1 MGRIES
7 SVTSLSWIPREAVRG
22 ATRLPFDVGFAHYDM
37 PPPDTL
43 DDLSELLAADTIRFA
58 NELRAWIEVEDGRI
72 TEHGHSGKGHMGR
85 TTVRLGRMGL
95 GLAGVAFPDIRP
107 EPEVGDTWVRF
118 VQTAGGRTGLP
129 APRRVSRK
137 PYVQI
142 AAPTAWTTLT
152 LTIHTDGTTEY
163 EVLGASSFPRHWI
176 YDPEGKLS
184 AKTGVID
191 FKTWY
196 RHAFRDR
203 TPWGEYDS
211 PAMVMAVESALER
224 ELSRLIVGTN
234 PPFRSLP
241 EGETLVEQGD
251 EGNELF
257 LLFDGV
263 LAVEIDGEVV
273 TELGPGAILGEM
285 ALVDGGRRSATLR
298 ARTPCRIAAVPGDQM
313 DKEALSRL
321 AATRRRA
328 EDAEAEDAVE
338 QGESV

>member
-1 MGRIES
+1 MARIES

-22 ATRLPFDVGFAHYDM
+22 ATRLPFDIGFAHYDM

-43 DDLSELLAADTIRFA
+43 EDLSGLLAADAIRFA
-58 NELRAWIEVEDGRI
+58 NELSVWIDVEDGRI
-72 TEHGHSGKGHMGR
+72 TGHGHAGKGHMGR
-85 TTVRLGRMGL
+85 TTVRLGGMGL

-107 EPEVGDTWVRF
+107 EPEVTDTSVRF

-142 AAPTAWTTLT
+142 SAPSAWTTLA
-152 LTIHTDGTTEY
+152 LTVHADGTSDF

-176 YDPEGKLS
+176 YGPDGKLS

-203 TPWGEYDS
+203 TPWGEHDS
-211 PAMVMAVESALER
+211 PAMVTAVESALER
-224 ELSRLIVGTN
+224 ELSRLIVGSN
-234 PPFRSLP
+234 PPFKALR

-251 EGNELF
+251 EGDELF

-298 ARTPCRIAAVPGDQM
+298 ARTPCRIAAVPGDLV
-313 DKEALSRL
+313 DKEALAEL
-321 AATRRRA
+321 AQTRRGA
-328 EDAEAEDAVE
+328 QTGTE
-338 QGESV
+338 ESDPA